1 MFVRLEYSASR
12 LPVFNNNYL
21 LLPPELLLLGVA
33 ERDGLLLRLGLALL
47 LGELLLLGVV
57 ARGVVLLVGG
67 IYDLLGVL
75 LLLGVVALGVVLL
88 LGVVARGVL
97 LLVGGVYDLLGVLL
111 LLGVVALG
119 VVLLLGVVALGVIV
133 SLERVVPPVE
143 LVPTLP
149 RVPSPLTVPLL
160 PLVLPVGSDT
170 FEGLREGV
178 TTLAS
183 PTPPEPTSSVVP
195 PRVVTSVR

>member
-1 MFVRLEYSASR
+1 M
-12 LPVFNNNYL
+12 
-21 LLPPELLLLGVA
+21 
-33 ERDGLLLRLGLALL
+33 LLRLGLALL

-57 ARGVVLLVGG
+57 A
-67 IYDLLGVL
+67 LGVL
-75 LLLGVVALGVVLL
+75 LL

-149 RVPSPLTVPLL
+149 RVPSPLIIPLF
-160 PLVLPVGSDT
+160 PLVLPIGSGT

>member
-57 ARGVVLLVGG
+57 T
-67 IYDLLGVL
+67 
-75 LLLGVVALGVVLL
+75 
-88 LGVVARGVL
+88 RGVL

-119 VVLLLGVVALGVIV
+119 VVV

-149 RVPSPLTVPLL
+149 RVPSPLTVPLF

>member
-57 ARGVVLLVGG
+57 ARGV
-67 IYDLLGVL
+67 
-75 LLLGVVALGVVLL
+75 
-88 LGVVARGVL
+88 L

-119 VVLLLGVVALGVIV
+119 VLLLLGVVARGVVLLLGVVALGVVV

-149 RVPSPLTVPLL
+149 RVPSPLTVPLF